1 MVSMKSLSSILL
13 ASAALLLCFFP
24 AACGSEVCD
33 CGDRS
38 VWFVHA
44 TDPHIYLSPRDAS
57 ENARRVM
64 ETQQEL
70 DEKALSDMFH
80 QIPMLPEGAAPAF
93 LLITG
98 DFGVD
103 PCLVLTT
110 EASKKDISKRTV
122 KDCLDD
128 AVDKTKRQAEI
139 RNVAKLL
146 DLPLESAA
154 PEGLAYFNLFF
165 DDVQKR
171 IDETKSNV
179 QLHNLTRCYAANG
192 GPASTCSA
200 DIAGTPYR
208 MIGFPSYSFKN
219 NENGSQDNPDLQ
231 SVQFEMFRGLVEEGR
246 QAGKKILIVTHIPE
260 LDDPYYLAQG
270 RYAAKSPNPPID
282 TGTANP
288 RSPWST
294 WNVNTELL
302 DAWRNVT
309 ASESVVGILAGHLHD
324 AHNQSFVST
333 R

>member
-1 MVSMKSLSSILL
+1 MRYRPKAILPQTPRGSPKLMRLPTNTTLRPVHSGEERRIRTRASLLPSSCVHTLYPQSP
-13 ASAALLLCFFP
+13 SAFP
-24 AACGSEVCD
+24 
-33 CGDRS
+33 
-38 VWFVHA
+38 
-44 TDPHIYLSPRDAS
+44 T
-57 ENARRVM
+57 
-64 ETQQEL
+64 
-70 DEKALSDMFH
+70 
-80 QIPMLPEGAAPAF
+80 
-93 LLITG
+93 
-98 DFGVD
+98 
-103 PCLVLTT
+103 
-110 EASKKDISKRTV
+110 
-122 KDCLDD
+122 
-128 AVDKTKRQAEI
+128 
-139 RNVAKLL
+139 AKLL
-146 DLPLESAA
+146 EASPVRDVYFVAGNNDLPLESAA